1 MSASIQHSREQSHIP
16 YNAPGPRYPC
26 FEGDELEEI
35 KVTLKKSY
43 QISNLTVVESSK
55 VTVWVRNAACGV
67 QVQGPGLIEG
77 VLQHTANGALPVIIE
92 LVLHEAQDE
101 TSIAKLNTDI
111 RAGPKRQ

>member
-1 MSASIQHSREQSHIP
+1 MSASDQYSREQSHIP
-16 YNAPGPRYPC
+16 YNAPGPRYPY
-26 FEGDELEEI
+26 FERDEVKETE
-35 KVTLKKSY
+35 VPLKKSY
-43 QISNLTVVESSK
+43 QISNLTVVESSR

-77 VLQHTANGALPVIIE
+77 VLQHTTDGALPVIIE